1 MAVTSV
7 KNESSS
13 QSIISEAS
21 NDGVQQFEPL
31 KPLSGPKIIV
41 IGSGPVGLRFVEE
54 ILKRRPNANITMFG
68 GEGTLPYNRI
78 QLSSL
83 LAGEAKYE
91 DILNSLP
98 DSNKHVGFQH
108 IPANVDVVFS
118 KERYVV
124 DQQGNRYDYDKL
136 VFATGSR
143 PHVPNIP
150 GVDQT
155 GVYTFRNLKDAEAL
169 SARIWRSRHIVV
181 VGGGLL
187 GLEAARA
194 LTRFNTKV
202 TLIQQGPWLMN
213 RQLDE
218 KAGELLKASVEAKG
232 IEVITDSGVRNILG
246 EGRVTGV
253 VTRDKQEIECDTVLL
268 CAGIKANMELAR
280 DTNIKVANGIMVD
293 DQLQTS
299 AANVFAI
306 GECCEHRGLTYG
318 LVNPGFEQAAVAA
331 NVIANGSASYLGSLE
346 VSRLKVAGEY
356 VCSMGPIDNLP
367 KRPFQS
373 EYTYTN
379 KKAGIYR
386 KIVIY
391 KGKIYAAT
399 GFGEWTE
406 SRRIQEAYQ
415 QGRRIYPWQ
424 VLRFLITGSLWGSA
438 NNIQTWSPETHV
450 CQCKGVSL
458 GELTV
463 AMEQGAN
470 TVSALQKTTQAG
482 TVCGSCK
489 PLLHELTGD
498 EAKMDKDN
506 TWLPLILFSLF
517 ACAALGFIFG
527 NGPAEVSDSVITQ
540 GWFEKIW
547 NDHFYKQVTG
557 FTLLGLSVLGLFMS
571 MKKRVV
577 KVSNWKWTGA
587 YNIWRLVHVILGGL
601 CAGVLILHTGM
612 HLGENINFYLMVD
625 FLAIILL
632 GGLAAIIFGGSHHL
646 SAKKAMKLRSFWRW
660 THVLVTWPLP
670 ILLAFHILSVYY
682 Y

>member
-7 KNESSS
+7 K
-13 QSIISEAS
+13 SENPSKGIQEPAA
-21 NDGVQQFEPL
+21 NDVVQQFEPL
-31 KPLSGPKIIV
+31 KPLAGPKIIV
-41 IGSGPVGLRFVEE
+41 IGSGPVGMRFVEE
-54 ILKRRPNANITMFG
+54 VLKRKPSANITMFG
-68 GEGTLPYNRI
+68 GEGTQPYNRI

-91 DILNSLP
+91 DILNALP
-98 DSNKHVGFQH
+98 DEQRHTGFQH
-108 IPANVDVVFS
+108 IPANIEVVFS
-118 KERYVV
+118 KEKYVV

-143 PHVPNIP
+143 PHVPDIP

-218 KAGELLKASVEAKG
+218 KAATLLKDSIENKG
-232 IEVITDSGVRNILG
+232 IEVITESGVRNILG

-253 VTRDKQEIECDTVLL
+253 VTRDKTEIECDTVLL
-268 CAGIKANMELAR
+268 CAGIKPNMELAR
-280 DTNIKVANGIMVD
+280 DANIKVANAIMVD

-299 AANVFAI
+299 EPNVFAI

-386 KIVIY
+386 KIVLY
-391 KGKIYAAT
+391 KGRIYAAT
-399 GFGEWTE
+399 GFGEWPE

-415 QGRRIYPWQ
+415 QGRRVYPWQ
-424 VLRFLITGSLWGSA
+424 VLRFILTGTIWGVGSS
-438 NNIQTWSPETHV
+438 NNIKTWSAETHV

-463 AMEQGAN
+463 HMEQGA
-470 TVSALQKTTQAG
+470 TSVAALQDKTQAG

-489 PLLHELTGD
+489 PLLQELVGD
-498 EAKMDKDN
+498 TTPMEKDS
-506 TWLPLILFSLF
+506 TWGSLLGFSVVALAIACLILYLP
-517 ACAALGFIFG
+517 AAQV
-527 NGPAEVSDSVITQ
+527 ADSVFDQ
-540 GWFEKIW
+540 GWYEKIW

-557 FTLLGLSVLGLFMS
+557 FTLLGLSVIGLLMSMQKRLSFNWLGQYKYLRVLHVFLGL
-571 MKKRVV
+571 
-577 KVSNWKWTGA
+577 A
-587 YNIWRLVHVILGGL
+587 
-601 CAGVLILHTGM
+601 CAGVLLLHTGM
-612 HLGENINFYLMVD
+612 HLGENLNFYLMAD
-625 FLAIILL
+625 FLGVIIL
-632 GGLAAIIFGGSHHL
+632 GSLAAGVVAISHHMK
-646 SAKKAMKLRSFWRW
+646 AKQAMKLRSFWRW
-660 THVLVTWPLP
+660 LHVLITWPLP
-670 ILLAFHILSVYY
+670 ILLAFHVLSVYY